1 MAFNLAV
8 FKTRALSALFFV
20 IIMLGGLLWNQ
31 WSFLALFCVI
41 HVGCWYEYSRLIDK
55 IDPKFQQLNS
65 IVRYLFMGL
74 GFGLMFWMTDP
85 LAYPIFGIMTVK
97 SFGGYFFL
105 FNAAILFVVLIVYR
119 KKLYLDGMLYLIAG
133 VLYISLSWALML
145 KLRGKVSARFQGD
158 MGWIL
163 PVILIATIWIND
175 TMAYLVGSFIGK
187 RPLSA
192 ISPKKTWEGTIGGVV
207 LAVLIVSYAGASIWD
222 LPFRALVLISL
233 IAAVMGT
240 FGDLLESKLK
250 RMAGVKDSGQM
261 MPGHGG
267 FLDRFDSLLLATP
280 YVWIFADLFL

>member
-20 IIMLGGLLWNQ
+20 VIMLGGLLWNQ
-31 WSFLALFCVI
+31 WSFLALFCII

-55 IDPKFQQLNS
+55 IDPRFQQLNGN
-65 IVRYLFMGL
+65 VRYLFMGL

-85 LAYPIFGIMTVK
+85 LAYSILGVMTVK

-105 FNAAILFVVLIVYR
+105 ANAAMLLILLIVHR

-145 KLRGKVSARFQGD
+145 KLRGRVSARFQGD

-187 RPLSA
+187 RSLSA
-192 ISPKKTWEGTIGGVV
+192 VSPKKTWEGTVGGVV
-207 LAVLIVSYAGASIWD
+207 LAVLIISYAGTAIWD